1 MFKKFVSYYKPHWK
15 LFTADLIAA
24 SLMGAID
31 LIFPVASRKVLNE
44 YLNTDNIHMLY
55 IIAAIMIGFFILRFF
70 FSYFIGY
77 YGHIMGIRIE
87 SDMKRDLFHKLQ
99 LMDYQFYDK
108 NKTGVLVTNL
118 TTHLHDISEMS
129 HHAPENLFIA
139 GLMLVGSFIMLGL
152 INWQLTLIIFLF
164 MLLLVLFSLYR
175 RKKMLERFAE
185 TRVVQGELAARVE
198 SSISGIRLTQAY
210 SNREYE
216 EARFENSNT
225 QYKKARIKVFK
236 ELALFGTGNNF
247 LINMA
252 NLAALVF
259 GGLFVFKGHITIIDL
274 TAFFL
279 YINFLIQ
286 PINRLV
292 NSMEQIQQG
301 MSGFAQFYEVMQK
314 EPVIVNPENGV
325 VKEEFEGKIEFKNV
339 VFDYEEEDDDKKH
352 LLNNFN
358 LTIEAGKKIAV
369 VGETGVGKSTLSK
382 LIPRF
387 YDVQDGEILVDEI
400 NVKDYDIRSLR
411 SAIGHVQ
418 QDVFI
423 FYGTIKENILFG
435 RPDASFEEIQE
446 AAKKAQIHDFIVSLD
461 DGYDTIVG
469 ERGVRLSGGQQQRVS
484 IARLFLKNPKIL
496 LLDEA
501 TSSLDNITEKQ
512 IQKALDLLALNKTTI
527 IIAHRLSTI
536 KNADEII
543 VLGKDGIMER
553 GNHEELLKNKG
564 YYFDLYEASVMI

>member
-15 LFTADLIAA
+15 LFTADIIAA
-24 SLMGAID
+24 TLMGAID
-31 LIFPVASRKVLNE
+31 LIFPIVSRKTLNE

-55 IIAAIMIGFFILRFF
+55 IIAGVMIGFFVLRFF

-87 SDMKRDLFHKLQ
+87 TDMRRDLFHKLQ

-108 NKTGVLVTNL
+108 KKTGVLVTNL

-129 HHAPENLFIA
+129 HHAPENIFISI
-139 GLMLVGSFIMLGL
+139 LMLIGSFILLGL
-152 INWQLTLIIFLF
+152 INWRLTLIIYVF

-175 RKKMLERFAE
+175 RKKMIQRFKE
-185 TRVVQGELAARVE
+185 IRVVQGELAARVE

-216 EARFENSNT
+216 EARFEKSNNE
-225 QYKKARIKVFK
+225 YKKARIRVFK

-259 GGLFVFKGHITIIDL
+259 GGLFVYKGYITIVDL

-314 EPVIVNPENGV
+314 EPEIVNPENGV
-325 VKEEFEGKIEFKNV
+325 VKQDFEGKIEFNNV
-339 VFDYEEEDDDKKH
+339 VFDYEEEEDDKKH

-358 LTIEAGKKIAV
+358 LTIEPGKKIAI

-387 YDVQDGEILVDEI
+387 YDVQAGEILVDGI
-400 NVKDYDIRSLR
+400 NVKDYDIKFLR

-435 RPDASFEEIQE
+435 RPDASFEEIID

-469 ERGVRLSGGQQQRVS
+469 ERGVRLSGGQQQRIS

-553 GNHEELLKNKG
+553 GNHDELLENKG

>member
-15 LFTADLIAA
+15 LFTADIIAA
-24 SLMGAID
+24 TLMGAID
-31 LIFPVASRKVLNE
+31 LIFPIVSRKTLNE

-55 IIAAIMIGFFILRFF
+55 IIAGVMIGFFVLRFF

-87 SDMKRDLFHKLQ
+87 TDMRRDLFHKLQ

-108 NKTGVLVTNL
+108 KKTGVLVTNL

-129 HHAPENLFIA
+129 HHAPENIFISI
-139 GLMLVGSFIMLGL
+139 LMLIGSFILLGL
-152 INWQLTLIIFLF
+152 INWRLTLIIYVF

-175 RKKMLERFAE
+175 RKKMIQRFKE
-185 TRVVQGELAARVE
+185 IRVVQGELAARVE

-216 EARFENSNT
+216 EARFEKSNNE
-225 QYKKARIKVFK
+225 YKKARIRVFK

-259 GGLFVFKGHITIIDL
+259 GGLFVYKGYITIVDL

-314 EPVIVNPENGV
+314 EPEIVNPENGV
-325 VKEEFEGKIEFKNV
+325 VKQDFEGKIEFNNV
-339 VFDYEEEDDDKKH
+339 VFDYEEEEDDKKH

-358 LTIEAGKKIAV
+358 LTIEPGKKIAI

-387 YDVQDGEILVDEI
+387 YDVQAGEILVDGI
-400 NVKDYDIRSLR
+400 NVKDYDIKSLR

-435 RPDASFEEIQE
+435 RPDASFEEIID

-469 ERGVRLSGGQQQRVS
+469 ERGVRLSGGQQQRIS

-553 GNHEELLKNKG
+553 GNHDELLENKG

>member
-15 LFTADLIAA
+15 LFTADIIAA
-24 SLMGAID
+24 TLMGAID
-31 LIFPVASRKVLNE
+31 LIFPIVSRKTLNE

-55 IIAAIMIGFFILRFF
+55 IIAGVMIGFFVLRFF

-87 SDMKRDLFHKLQ
+87 TDMRRDLFHKLQ

-108 NKTGVLVTNL
+108 KKTGVLVTNL

-129 HHAPENLFIA
+129 HHAPENIFISI
-139 GLMLVGSFIMLGL
+139 LMLIGSFILLGL
-152 INWQLTLIIFLF
+152 INWRLTLIIYVF
-164 MLLLVLFSLYR
+164 MLLLILFSLYR
-175 RKKMLERFAE
+175 RKKMIQRFKE
-185 TRVVQGELAARVE
+185 IRVVQGELAARVE

-216 EARFENSNT
+216 EARFEKSNNE
-225 QYKKARIKVFK
+225 YKKARIRVFK

-259 GGLFVFKGHITIIDL
+259 GGLFVYKGYITIVDL

-314 EPVIVNPENGV
+314 EPEIVNPENGV
-325 VKEEFEGKIEFKNV
+325 VKQDFEGKIEFNNV

-358 LTIEAGKKIAV
+358 LTIEPGKKIAI

-387 YDVQDGEILVDEI
+387 YDVQAGEILVDGI
-400 NVKDYDIRSLR
+400 NVKDYDIKFLR

-435 RPDASFEEIQE
+435 RPDASFEEIID

-469 ERGVRLSGGQQQRVS
+469 ERGVRLSGGQQQRIS

-553 GNHEELLKNKG
+553 GNHDELLENKG

>member
-87 SDMKRDLFHKLQ
+87 SDMRRDLFHKLQ

-139 GLMLVGSFIMLGL
+139 ELMLVGSFIMLGL

-259 GGLFVFKGHITIIDL
+259 SGLFVFKGHITIIDL

-387 YDVQDGEILVDEI
+387 YDVQDGEILVDGI

-435 RPDASFEEIQE
+435 RPDANFEEVQE

>member
-1 MFKKFVSYYKPHWK
+1 MAFNF
-15 LFTADLIAA
+15 
-24 SLMGAID
+24 
-31 LIFPVASRKVLNE
+31 N
-44 YLNTDNIHMLY
+44 YLCVYVITC
-55 IIAAIMIGFFILRFF
+55 
-70 FSYFIGY
+70 S
-77 YGHIMGIRIE
+77 
-87 SDMKRDLFHKLQ
+87 
-99 LMDYQFYDK
+99 
-108 NKTGVLVTNL
+108 
-118 TTHLHDISEMS
+118 
-129 HHAPENLFIA
+129 
-139 GLMLVGSFIMLGL
+139 
-152 INWQLTLIIFLF
+152 
-164 MLLLVLFSLYR
+164 FSLYR
-175 RKKMLERFAE
+175 RKKMIQRFKE
-185 TRVVQGELAARVE
+185 IRVVQGELAARVE

-216 EARFENSNT
+216 EARFEKSNNE
-225 QYKKARIKVFK
+225 YKKARIRVFK

-259 GGLFVFKGHITIIDL
+259 GGLFVYKGYITIVDL

-314 EPVIVNPENGV
+314 EPEIVNPENGV
-325 VKEEFEGKIEFKNV
+325 VKQDFEGKIEFNNV

-358 LTIEAGKKIAV
+358 LTIEPGKKIAI

-387 YDVQDGEILVDEI
+387 YDVQAGEILVDGI
-400 NVKDYDIRSLR
+400 NVKDYDIKFLR

-435 RPDASFEEIQE
+435 RPDASFEEIID

-469 ERGVRLSGGQQQRVS
+469 ERGVRLSGGQQQRIS

-553 GNHEELLKNKG
+553 GNHDELLENKG

>member
-15 LFTADLIAA
+15 LFTADIIAA
-24 SLMGAID
+24 TLMGAID
-31 LIFPVASRKVLNE
+31 LIFPIVSRKTLNE

-55 IIAAIMIGFFILRFF
+55 IIAGVMIGFFVLRFF

-87 SDMKRDLFHKLQ
+87 TDMRRDLFHKLQ

-108 NKTGVLVTNL
+108 KKTGVLVTNL

-129 HHAPENLFIA
+129 HHAPENIFISI
-139 GLMLVGSFIMLGL
+139 LMLIGSFILLGL
-152 INWQLTLIIFLF
+152 INWRLTLIIYVF

-175 RKKMLERFAE
+175 RKKMIQRFKE
-185 TRVVQGELAARVE
+185 IRVVQGELAARVE

-216 EARFENSNT
+216 EARFEKSNNE
-225 QYKKARIKVFK
+225 YKKARIRVFK

-259 GGLFVFKGHITIIDL
+259 GGLFVYKGYITIVDL

-314 EPVIVNPENGV
+314 EPEIVNPENGV
-325 VKEEFEGKIEFKNV
+325 VKQDFEGKIEFNNV

-358 LTIEAGKKIAV
+358 LTIEPGKKIAI

-387 YDVQDGEILVDEI
+387 YDVQAGEILVDGI
-400 NVKDYDIRSLR
+400 NVKDYDIKFLR

-435 RPDASFEEIQE
+435 RPDASFEEIID

-469 ERGVRLSGGQQQRVS
+469 ERGVRLSGGQQQRIS

-553 GNHEELLKNKG
+553 GNHDELLENKG